1 MQETTEIRI
10 RVPKPILTKLKAE
23 AAKNVRFLNGEIV
36 ARLQESLKK

>member
-10 RVPKPILTKLKAE
+10 RLPKTVVKTLKAE